1 MMKEQAIASVAQDLL
16 TSLGASLTERSK
28 KELEAVAAQAE
39 EHTDSCRATVSRPG
53 KDSYW
58 SGDGELNVRFNGS
71 NIETEEETG
80 DVYRTYTLK
89 FDITWSSHNEQV
101 GPDTLGRLHMMVQ
114 LATVG
119 AALSE
124 KYSQTFRTLVYTAAQ
139 VEERKVAAEKAEL
152 VRKVKTL
159 AEYAV
164 KGLRV
169 NSNRREVARSMFT
182 NIPDG
187 TYEVSYTNNYD
198 TKVYGVRLTQYGAF
212 LTRKS

>member
-1 MMKEQAIASVAQDLL
+1 MMTEKLIAAVAQDLL
-16 TSLGASLTERSK
+16 TSLGDSLTERSK
-28 KELEAVAAQAE
+28 KELELLIEKTE
-39 EHTDSCRATVSRPG
+39 EHVDSCRATVSRPG

-71 NIETEEETG
+71 NIETDEAG
-80 DVYRTYTLK
+80 DIYRTYTLR
-89 FDITWSSHNEQV
+89 FDISWSSHNETV
-101 GPDTLGRLHMMVQ
+101 NADTLGKLHMMTQ

-119 AALSE
+119 AALSQ
-124 KYSQTFRTLVYTAAQ
+124 KYSETYRKLVRTAAQ
-139 VEERKVAAEKAEL
+139 EEERKVAAEKAEL

-169 NSNRREVARSMFT
+169 NSNRREVARTMFT

-198 TKVYGVRLTQYGAF
+198 TKTYGVKLTQYGAF
-212 LTRKS
+212 LTRKA